1 MMIDY
6 SNWMKKLLKVAI
18 ENKATDLHLVA
29 DYFPTLRIERE
40 LMPLE
45 KEKRLTEE
53 DTKELVFSILLPRQK
68 EKLLKGSEID
78 FSFEFETHRFRANAF
93 FQKGKVSLALR
104 ILPKEIKSIEELNL
118 PPKLHFF
125 AQAQQGLVLIC
136 GPSSHGKSTTL
147 AALIEEINQTRKCH
161 IITIEDPIEYVFEGK
176 KSIIEQ
182 REVGTDTESFHEAL
196 KFALRQ
202 DPDVIMVGEMR
213 DPESISMAIT
223 AAETGHLVF
232 STLHT
237 NSAAQTI
244 HRIIDSFPA
253 NQQPQIKSQL
263 SNSLLG
269 IVSQRLIK
277 KVKGGLIPAC
287 EILIN
292 TPAVGNLI
300 REGKIHEIPIVIEN
314 SQEIGMI
321 SLNRYLAELVKKGK
335 IDIETARDFSLNPS
349 EFKFLIK

>member
-1 MMIDY
+1 MITDY
-6 SNWMKKLLKVAI
+6 SNWIKKILKTAI
-18 ENKATDLHLVA
+18 ERGASDIHLVA
-29 DYFPTLRIERE
+29 DYYPTLRIEKE
-40 LMPLE
+40 LIPIE
-45 KEKRLTEE
+45 KEKRLSAE
-53 DTKELVFSILLPRQK
+53 DAKELIFAILSAKQK
-68 EKLLKGSEID
+68 EKLMKEMELD
-78 FSFEFETHRFRANAF
+78 FSFEFEKFRFRVNAF
-93 FQKGKVSLALR
+93 FQRGKISSAFRLLS
-104 ILPKEIKSIEELNL
+104 KEIKSIEELNL
-118 PPKLHFF
+118 SPKLHFF
-125 AQAQQGLVLIC
+125 TQANQGLVLIC

-147 AALIEEINQTRKCH
+147 AALIEEINQNRNCH
-161 IITIEDPIEYVFEGK
+161 IVTIEDPIEYVFEGK
-176 KSIIEQ
+176 KAIVEQ

-196 KFALRQ
+196 KYVLRQ

-253 NQQPQIKSQL
+253 GQQPQIKSQL

-277 KVKGGLIPAC
+277 RLKGGLIPAC

-292 TPAVGNLI
+292 TPAIANLI

-314 SQEIGMI
+314 SHEIGMI
-321 SLNRYLAELVKKGK
+321 SLNRYLANLVKSGE
-335 IDIETARDFSLNPS
+335 IDIESAKNWSLSPS
-349 EFKFLIK
+349 ELKFLIR

>member
-1 MMIDY
+1 MIIDY
-6 SNWMKKLLKVAI
+6 SNWIKKLLKIAI
-18 ENKATDLHLVA
+18 EQKATDLHLVA

-40 LMPLE
+40 LVPLE
-45 KEKRLTEE
+45 KEKRLTPE
-53 DTKELVFSILLPRQK
+53 DAKELVFAMLSQRQR
-68 EKLLKGSEID
+68 EKLLKELEID
-78 FSFEFETHRFRANAF
+78 FSFEFEQHRFRVNAF
-93 FQKGKVSLALR
+93 FQRGKISAALR

-125 AQAQQGLVLIC
+125 AQAKQGLVLIC

-147 AALIEEINQTRKCH
+147 AALIEEINQTRNCH

-176 KSIIEQ
+176 KAIVEQ
-182 REVGTDTESFHEAL
+182 REVGSDTESFHEAL
-196 KFALRQ
+196 KHVLRQ

-213 DPESISMAIT
+213 DPESISMTIT

-263 SNSLLG
+263 ASSLLG

-277 KVKGGLIPAC
+277 RIKGGLIPAC

-292 TPAVGNLI
+292 TPAVSNLI

-314 SQEIGMI
+314 SQEMGMI
-321 SLNRYLAELVKKGK
+321 SLNRYLAELVKKGE
-335 IDIETARDFSLNPS
+335 IDLESAKTWSLSPS
-349 EFKFLIK
+349 ELKFLIK

>member
-1 MMIDY
+1 MIMDY
-6 SNWMKKLLKVAI
+6 SNWIKRLLKIAI
-18 ENKATDLHLVA
+18 EQKATDLHLVA

-40 LMPLE
+40 LVPLN

-53 DTKELVFSILLPRQK
+53 DTKELVFAILSPKQR
-68 EKLLKGSEID
+68 EKLLKELEID
-78 FSFEFETHRFRANAF
+78 FSFEFENYRFRGNAF
-93 FQKGKVSLALR
+93 FQKGKISLALR
-104 ILPKEIKSIEELNL
+104 ILPKEIKTIEELNL
-118 PPKLHFF
+118 PSQLHFF
-125 AQAQQGLVLIC
+125 TQAQQGLVLIC

-147 AALIEEINQTRKCH
+147 AALIEEINQTRNCH

-176 KSIIEQ
+176 KAMIEQ
-182 REVGTDTESFHEAL
+182 REVGSDTETFHEAL
-196 KFALRQ
+196 RHVLRQ

-244 HRIIDSFPA
+244 HRIIDSFPP

-263 SNSLLG
+263 SACLLG
-269 IVSQRLIK
+269 IVSQRLVKRI
-277 KVKGGLIPAC
+277 KGGLIPAC

-292 TPAVGNLI
+292 TPAIANLI

-314 SQEIGMI
+314 SREIGMI
-321 SLNRYLAELVKKGK
+321 SLNRYLAELVKKGE
-335 IDIETARDFSLNPS
+335 IDIETARAFSLSPS
-349 EFKFLIK
+349 ELKFLIK